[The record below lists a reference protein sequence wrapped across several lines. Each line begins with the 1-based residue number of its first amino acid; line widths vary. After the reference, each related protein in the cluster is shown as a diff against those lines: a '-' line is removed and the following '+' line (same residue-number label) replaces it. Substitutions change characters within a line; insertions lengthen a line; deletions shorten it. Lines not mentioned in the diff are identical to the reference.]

1 MATNNPHDGLF
12 KSFLTLPEVAK
23 DFLEIHLPPDIQAL
37 CDLSTLQLKSTSF
50 LEEDLRPYYS
60 DVLYSLE
67 TRYGTGYVYTV
78 IEHLCGAPHKCSY
91 AKRLFMQSM

>member
-50 LEEDLRPYYS
+50 LGAVATNQRMQIYPVMCVTEEAIHEGG
-60 DVLYSLE
+60 SL
-67 TRYGTGYVYTV
+67 
-78 IEHLCGAPHKCSY
+78 PN
-91 AKRLFMQSM
+91 KRFTLIIT